1 MESLEGLSLTTVL
14 VAINGW
20 LAIVAK
26 NRYARWIERRKF
38 RHFRILIIGR
48 VIRELDNI
56 WESVLNGDEHKP
68 VVRASDLVVTA
79 LVDAG
84 FISDEIPHIF
94 TQACQDTRGR
104 FGGLI
109 GKLSQQFFDSRFIE
123 AVKTFFEPDI
133 RFGGGN
139 GANDDTESK

>member
-1 MESLEGLSLTTVL
+1 MDAIEGLSLTTVL

-20 LAIVAK
+20 LAILAK
-26 NRYARWIERRKF
+26 HRYARWIERRKF

-68 VVRASDLVVTA
+68 VVRTSDLVVTA

-84 FISDEIPHIF
+84 FVSTEIPRVF

-109 GKLSQQFFDSRFIE
+109 GKLSQQFFDSRFIV
-123 AVKTFFEPDI
+123 AVETFFEPDI
-133 RFGGGN
+133 RFGGN
-139 GANDDTESK
+139 DGASDVTESK